1 VPNEVIR
8 FKVKKGRLSK
18 DNRAIITL
26 SLQKAGRV
34 INLYRK
40 YKEIGFTDF
49 SLVDLAE
56 MSMSQ
61 WRRREFPIPKG
72 YRLNWVKILVKLK
85 PRDLIHS

>member
-1 VPNEVIR
+1 MQVIR
-8 FKVKKGRLSK
+8 FKGRRLSK
-18 DNRAIITL
+18 DNRAVITL
-26 SLQKAGRV
+26 SLQKGNRT

-56 MSMSQ
+56 MSIAQ
-61 WRRREFPIPKG
+61 WKRREFPIPKG

-85 PRDLIHS
+85 PRDLFHS

>member
-1 VPNEVIR
+1 MPNHVIR